1 MSSNINIS
9 VDIGIENLILIISD
23 NGCGFSKTTLANAR
37 DANHLGLYGMQERVE
52 LLNGSF
58 EIESTIGQGTII
70 KISIPLKMEC

>member
-1 MSSNINIS
+1 M
-9 VDIGIENLILIISD
+9 LIISD